1 MWIALLLQDGLML
14 GNQWIMSLS
23 DTFLGLH
30 FFSFLFILSLIIYLR
45 WCEYVIIRSVS
56 VVLLVRKT
64 LALPEWRRR
73 IERIIWRLT
82 GCLDWCI
89 IIESLFPLSSIRHA
103 SLLEVQRRVFMIEY
117 GSEKTTTLW
126 FYGWLT
132 VFFRCVAELE
142 RLHRVDL
149 LSGFWRSLFNLL
161 LMVMFTTK
169 FRKTRYHL
177 WGFKLL
183 GFL

>member
-23 DTFLGLH
+23 VTFLGLH

-73 IERIIWRLT
+73 IERII
-82 GCLDWCI
+82 
-89 IIESLFPLSSIRHA
+89 
-103 SLLEVQRRVFMIEY
+103 
-117 GSEKTTTLW
+117 
-126 FYGWLT
+126 
-132 VFFRCVAELE
+132 
-142 RLHRVDL
+142 
-149 LSGFWRSLFNLL
+149 
-161 LMVMFTTK
+161 
-169 FRKTRYHL
+169 
-177 WGFKLL
+177 
-183 GFL
+183 